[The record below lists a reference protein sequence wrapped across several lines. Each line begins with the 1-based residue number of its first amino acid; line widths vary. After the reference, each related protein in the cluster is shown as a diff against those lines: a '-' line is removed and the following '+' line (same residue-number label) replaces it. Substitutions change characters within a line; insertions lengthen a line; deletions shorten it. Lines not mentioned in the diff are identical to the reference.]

1 MLTSKVNW
9 VIFKNI
15 NKTKFI
21 VDIVKW
27 KKNSNEKWLKTFQ
40 RLICRPFSSKVQ
52 LEKKTFGIVIIKSIE
67 LYDIPYS
74 KSKMKSPEIYKL
86 TRRNSVIWNKIRFD
100 CFSNFSNCCCLVM
113 ANILYRFINI
123 YMNISN
129 IRCLLLNEYKSF
141 CIKFIWRLLEN

>member
-1 MLTSKVNW
+1 MYIIVLTSKVNW

-15 NKTKFI
+15 NRTKFI

-86 TRRNSVIWNKIRFD
+86 TRRIALFEIKYVSIVFRIFRTVVVLWWP
-100 CFSNFSNCCCLVM
+100 
-113 ANILYRFINI
+113 I
-123 YMNISN
+123 Y
-129 IRCLLLNEYKSF
+129 
-141 CIKFIWRLLEN
+141 CIDSLIFIWIFQISVVCF